1 MFSVGV
7 KVNINFYIINE
18 QEDGTE
24 EDSKETLGGVCDSGL
39 CVQPMMAQSYGD
51 GGDAR
56 VLTPVSFIGA
66 SFNADTNDPIFTA
79 SLCGKF
85 ELGMPT
91 DLLSLNIG
99 IGYRGFFDRRPPV
112 EFLRWENRTLS
123 DEFFYTNKD
132 GTDKG
137 VRPVGGHIVLPAEL
151 QLRLIRLGD
160 DARLFLGFGAE
171 LGWRL
176 YESSRYEAYYGDHM
190 LNKASMNIRPMI
202 GVCGGDDELNLNLAL
217 YWRHY
222 ISAPMN
228 YENLYR
234 SKKFDAQDFF
244 GIQFSVTIDFF

>member
-1 MFSVGV
+1 
-7 KVNINFYIINE
+7 
-18 QEDGTE
+18 
-24 EDSKETLGGVCDSGL
+24 
-39 CVQPMMAQSYGD
+39 MMAQSYGD

>member
-1 MFSVGV
+1 MNKKMEQKKKAKRRWVVFAIVG
-7 KVNINFYIINE
+7 
-18 QEDGTE
+18 
-24 EDSKETLGGVCDSGL
+24 CL
-39 CVQPMMAQSYGD
+39 CGQPMMAQSYGD

-91 DLLSLNIG
+91 DLLSFNIG